1 MADGMKSTLFDF
13 LDDIAARD
21 VAEGRPR
28 TWMDG
33 ECPQCRQTA
42 KRGPEP
48 MTRPEG
54 TVSSQSVHVTWVC
67 LTCGVF
73 QGPLAA

>member
-33 ECPQCRQTA
+33 QCPLCRQAA
-42 KRGPEP
+42 KHGPQATQQPEP
-48 MTRPEG
+48 LD
-54 TVSSQSVHVTWVC
+54 SSPAVNVTWEC